1 MSVRAG
7 EVLVS
12 ASDGMNIQE
21 LKEKIA
27 SLKPE
32 DTHKYPLIQ
41 DLIDPLDLV
50 ILVVPID
57 KAAPKG
63 RLILPQRRQSAIFW
77 NVVLSLL
84 LYEIQN

>member
-27 SLKPE
+27 ILS
-32 DTHKYPLIQ
+32 DV
-41 DLIDPLDLV
+41 LV
-50 ILVVPID
+50 EVESIL
-57 KAAPKG
+57 
-63 RLILPQRRQSAIFW
+63 
-77 NVVLSLL
+77 
-84 LYEIQN
+84 